1 MYLQRRRCFRTIN
14 IGMCP
19 RKLFIF
25 HLTQFIA
32 QSISSVLEVILTVDA
47 NEHVVKGKL
56 SRHIRN
62 LGMSEVF

>member
-1 MYLQRRRCFRTIN
+1 
-14 IGMCP
+14 MCP